1 MPAIIMVGDVQRVG
15 STPMSTRWGTFEVV
29 AFEREVVNGPRRVE
43 TALAIKQG
51 DLTRGAPLLRIHS
64 QCFSGEAFGSLRCDC
79 LERLEI
85 ALRSIAREGRG
96 LVIYEHQEPG
106 MCLAA
111 RLRARVLDNVGLE
124 MTDGDASLGIETES
138 SGLALP
144 TAMLHAL
151 GVRRVRL
158 LSNDPRESRALA
170 DVGIE
175 VIARLPCVTED
186 FRSQADG
193 WCPPADMPRA
203 AIA

>member
-1 MPAIIMVGDVQRVG
+1 MTAASMGTVRRVG
-15 STPMSTRWGTFEVV
+15 STRLSTRWGTFEVV
-29 AFEREVVNGPRRVE
+29 EFEREIVNGRRRVE

-51 DLTRGAPLLRIHS
+51 DLSHGAPLLRNHS
-64 QCFSGEAFGSLRCDC
+64 QCFSGEALGSLRCDC
-79 LERLEI
+79 HERLEI

-96 LVIYEHQEPG
+96 LVIYEYQEQG
-106 MCLAA
+106 RICLTA
-111 RLRARVLDNVGLE
+111 RLRARALEGVGLE
-124 MTDGDASLGIETES
+124 RTDGDPALGIETEW

-144 TAMLHAL
+144 AAILHTL

-158 LSNDPRESRALA
+158 LSNNPRESPALA

-175 VIARLPCVTED
+175 VIVRLPCVTED

-193 WCPPADMPRA
+193 WYPPADMPRS